1 MYDLAKRS
9 LAFTVATSGLL
20 LTGTAY
26 TPALAAVG
34 VGPQGPAQAQG
45 VQNGASTSASSVNTA
60 GSSGDAAQSAPEGR
74 AAQAP
79 PDLLSPDALH
89 PNIPAPAPRAG
100 SAGPG
105 AAATSSTRSS
115 GGIASGNTIQIPIN
129 IGIDLC
135 GNNVKAGSLKDTAGG
150 GACETQSGSSA
161 SSTTSHSGGIGSGN
175 NVQAPVNVPILACD
189 NTVGGVV
196 VKDTLGGADCSAGA
210 PGSGSSSAPAGS
222 GGAGA
227 GAQTDHSGGIL
238 SGNIVQA
245 PVNVPVD
252 ACGNDVNAV
261 TLESTESGSDC
272 ENSAEGS
279 APTMPG
285 APAPGSGGAS
295 ATATS
300 VDNGGIG
307 SGTTVQLPINVPV
320 NVCGNDADGAT
331 FDSKV
336 SGGACEDNGGSATS
350 VLGSTGNSGIVSGNS
365 VQTPIQVPVNACGTE
380 ATAVGEHIDDQNPDC
395 SSSTS
400 GGNTPPGSTAINVSS
415 NNGGIGS
422 GNSAQTPINVPVNA
436 CGVNGTAVG
445 VHDEQTSPECS
456 TSGGGTTTVSV
467 GSNNGGIGSGNN
479 VPVQGNVPV
488 NLCGADVAAGQAES
502 AGTDCS
508 NAVTPPPGGGSTT
521 PPPGGGSTTPPPGG
535 GSTTPPPGG
544 GSTTPPPGGGST
556 TPPPGGGSTTPPPG
570 GGSTTPP
577 PGGGSTTPPPGGG
590 STTPPPGGGSTT
602 PPPGGGS
609 TTPPPGGGSTT
620 PPPGGGS
627 TTPPPNNGSTT
638 PPPST
643 GTTPPGGPTGPSNGI
658 PPQHQPGAGNS
669 ANGPGGSN
677 LAHTGTDI
685 GIALGV
691 AGAAL
696 LGGLGLRAAARR
708 REGE

>member
-9 LAFTVATSGLL
+9 LAFTVATGGLL

-26 TPALAAVG
+26 SPALAAVG
-34 VGPQGPAQAQG
+34 VGVPQGPAQAQG
-45 VQNGASTSASSVNTA
+45 VQNDASTSASSVNTA
-60 GSSGDAAQSAPEGR
+60 GSPGDTAQSAPEGR

-79 PDLLSPDALH
+79 PDLLSSDALH

-105 AAATSSTRSS
+105 AAATSNTRSS
-115 GGIASGNTIQIPIN
+115 GGIVSGNTIQIPIN

-150 GACETQSGSSA
+150 GSCATQSGSSA

-196 VKDTLGGADCSAGA
+196 VKDMLGGTDCSAG
-210 PGSGSSSAPAGS
+210 GSGAGASGAPAGS
-222 GGAGA
+222 GGSAA
-227 GAQTDHSGGIL
+227 NAQTDHSGGLL

-245 PVNVPVD
+245 PVNVPVN

-307 SGTTVQLPINVPV
+307 SGTTVQLPINVPL

-331 FDSKV
+331 FDSRV
-336 SGGACEDNGGSATS
+336 SGGLCENNGGSATA
-350 VLGSTGNSGIVSGNS
+350 VLGSTGNGGLVSGNS

-395 SSSTS
+395 ASSAN

-436 CGVNGTAVG
+436 CGVNGTAAG
-445 VHDEQTSPECS
+445 VHDQQSSPECS
-456 TSGGGTTTVSV
+456 TGGGGTTTVSV

-488 NLCGADVAAGQAES
+488 NLCGADVDAAQGES
-502 AGTDCS
+502 SGTDCS
-508 NAVTPPPGGGSTT
+508 NVTTPTTPPGGGSTT
-521 PPPGGGSTTPPPGG
+521 TPPGGGSTTTPPGG
-535 GSTTPPPGG
+535 GSTTTPPGG
-544 GSTTPPPGGGST
+544 GSTTTPPGGGST
-556 TPPPGGGSTTPPPG
+556 TTPPGGGSTTTPPG
-570 GGSTTPP
+570 GGSTTTP
-577 PGGGSTTPPPGGG
+577 PGGGSTTTPPGGP
-590 STTPPPGGGSTT
+590 TTPP
-602 PPPGGGS
+602 
-609 TTPPPGGGSTT
+609 
-620 PPPGGGS
+620 
-627 TTPPPNNGSTT
+627 
-638 PPPST
+638 
-643 GTTPPGGPTGPSNGI
+643 PPGGPTGPATGI
-658 PPQHQPGAGNS
+658 PPQHPHGPGNS

>member
-9 LAFTVATSGLL
+9 LAFTVATGGLL

-26 TPALAAVG
+26 SPALAAVG
-34 VGPQGPAQAQG
+34 VGVPQGPAQAQG
-45 VQNGASTSASSVNTA
+45 VQNDASTSASSVNTA
-60 GSSGDAAQSAPEGR
+60 GSSGDTAQSAPEGR

-79 PDLLSPDALH
+79 PDLLSSDALH

-105 AAATSSTRSS
+105 AEANSSTRSS
-115 GGIASGNTIQIPIN
+115 GGIVSGNTIQIPIN

-135 GNNVKAGSLKDTAGG
+135 GNNVKAGSFKDVAGG
-150 GACETQSGSSA
+150 GSCATQSGSSA
-161 SSTTSHSGGIGSGN
+161 SSTTSHSGGLGSGN
-175 NVQAPVNVPILACD
+175 NIQAPVNVPILACD

-196 VKDTLGGADCSAGA
+196 VKDMLGGTDCSAG
-210 PGSGSSSAPAGS
+210 GSGAGSSGAPAGS
-222 GGAGA
+222 GGASSN
-227 GAQTDHSGGIL
+227 AQTDHSGGIL
-238 SGNIVQA
+238 SGNIIQA
-245 PVNVPVD
+245 PVNVPVN

-261 TLESTESGSDC
+261 TLKTAESGSDC

-320 NVCGNDADGAT
+320 NVCGNDADGAV
-331 FDSKV
+331 FESKV
-336 SGGACEDNGGSATS
+336 AGGECENNGGSATA
-350 VLGSTGNSGIVSGNS
+350 VLGSTGNSGLVSGNS

-380 ATAVGEHIDDQNPDC
+380 ATAVGEHVDDQNPDC

-400 GGNTPPGSTAINVSS
+400 GGNTPPGSTTINVSS

-445 VHDEQTSPECS
+445 VHDEQSSPECS
-456 TSGGGTTTVSV
+456 TGGGGTTTVSV

-488 NLCGADVAAGQAES
+488 NLCGADVVAGQAES
-502 AGTDCS
+502 SGTDCS
-508 NAVTPPPGGGSTT
+508 NVTT
-521 PPPGGGSTTPPPGG
+521 PPPGNGTTPPPG
-535 GSTTPPPGG
+535 
-544 GSTTPPPGGGST
+544 
-556 TPPPGGGSTTPPPG
+556 
-570 GGSTTPP
+570 
-577 PGGGSTTPPPGGG
+577 
-590 STTPPPGGGSTT
+590 
-602 PPPGGGS
+602 
-609 TTPPPGGGSTT
+609 
-620 PPPGGGS
+620 
-627 TTPPPNNGSTT
+627 NGTT
-638 PPPST
+638 PPPSNGST
-643 GTTPPGGPTGPSNGI
+643 PPPSNGSTPPPSNGSTPPPSNGSTPPPSNGSTPPPSNGSTPPPSNGSTPPPSNGSTPPPSNGSTPPPSNGSTPPPSNGTTPPPSSPPSGPTTPPGGPTGPATGI
-658 PPQHQPGAGNS
+658 PPQHQGPGNS
-669 ANGPGGSN
+669 ANGPGGSG